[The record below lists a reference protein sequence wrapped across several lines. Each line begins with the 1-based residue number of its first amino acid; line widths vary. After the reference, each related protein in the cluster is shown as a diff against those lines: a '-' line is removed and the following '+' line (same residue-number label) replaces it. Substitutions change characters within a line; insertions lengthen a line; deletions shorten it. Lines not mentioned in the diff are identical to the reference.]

1 MSERHITLLENRHEL
16 RDGDS
21 RALCVNMQGQQKEV
35 FVVYKNGA
43 YVAYENSCPHTGGP
57 LNWQPDIFLNID
69 ETHIQCS
76 THLALFRLEDG
87 FCVAGPCQG
96 QSLTK
101 ISTVIR
107 GEKILGVMQDWS
119 E

>member
-1 MSERHITLLENRHEL
+1 MKQRHITLVTNRHEL
-16 RDGDS
+16 NDGDS
-21 RALCVNMQGQQKEV
+21 TVLSVNIQGQHKEV
-35 FVVYKNGA
+35 FVIYKDNA

-87 FCVAGPCQG
+87 FCIAGPCQG
-96 QSLTK
+96 QSLKK
-101 ISTVIR
+101 IVTLID
-107 GEKILGVMQDWS
+107 GDKILGKI
-119 E
+119 EG